1 MAVCVAMRRVSGTHI
16 ALLRLSAGQSG
27 MMGNK
32 HNPVSRVFGPI
43 TPVTNFSQS
52 RGAVKPATLADS
64 FVYLLFVCT
73 GFSSGSSIALTAA
86 SPRSIFSGAR
96 RRATEAASA
105 ERDDEPRR
113 ERGDNEGTLRS
124 SGFTFSVY
132 DPTSIIRSFETT
144 RVRSNPSPIP
154 PESIPPLHI
163 RLPLALPLPYTRI
176 VKGALPSVPPR
187 AKLARAM
194 RNASSMITSGAHPA
208 EQVPPQRLA
217 SDPPGAMTSEEEEPC
232 TLSSLPVELLTRMAS
247 NFLMLGV
254 EPGYWTESLL
264 WIQDLAS
271 FAVASKVCLVAA
283 NKAAGRTAAHFAAAR
298 GHEGCLRVLH
308 ELGGD
313 LAASLAAAETDGWT
327 PAHAAAAGD
336 GR

>member
-1 MAVCVAMRRVSGTHI
+1 LAVAAAVAVAVPVAVAVAVLESVCVAVGVAVRLAACVCVPCLWRARVAVSAAAAVAAVVAVCVAMRRVSGTHI

-113 ERGDNEGTLRS
+113 ERGDNEGTLKK
-124 SGFTFSVY
+124 
-132 DPTSIIRSFETT
+132 
-144 RVRSNPSPIP
+144 N
-154 PESIPPLHI
+154 LHF
-163 RLPLALPLPYTRI
+163 R
-176 VKGALPSVPPR
+176 
-187 AKLARAM
+187 
-194 RNASSMITSGAHPA
+194 
-208 EQVPPQRLA
+208 
-217 SDPPGAMTSEEEEPC
+217 
-232 TLSSLPVELLTRMAS
+232 
-247 NFLMLGV
+247 FL
-254 EPGYWTESLL
+254 
-264 WIQDLAS
+264 
-271 FAVASKVCLVAA
+271 
-283 NKAAGRTAAHFAAAR
+283 
-298 GHEGCLRVLH
+298 
-308 ELGGD
+308 
-313 LAASLAAAETDGWT
+313 
-327 PAHAAAAGD
+327 
-336 GR
+336 